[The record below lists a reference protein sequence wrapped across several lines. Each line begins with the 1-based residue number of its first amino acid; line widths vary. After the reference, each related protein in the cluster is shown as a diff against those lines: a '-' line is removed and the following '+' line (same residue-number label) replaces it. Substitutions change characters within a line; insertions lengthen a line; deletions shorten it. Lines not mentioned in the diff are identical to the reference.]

1 MRQGYAAGRTQDLE
15 SEDLGLS
22 SCSIIYCH
30 ATMGV
35 AGERGAGRE
44 EFLKL
49 SSVKGEKVIPTLQA
63 LKIKYMC

>member
-1 MRQGYAAGRTQDLE
+1 MQQEEQRIWN
-15 SEDLGLS
+15 LS
-22 SCSIIYCH
+22 SYSTIYCC

-35 AGERGAGRE
+35 GMGVGEERG

-63 LKIKYMC
+63 LKIKYMR

>member
-22 SCSIIYCH
+22 SYSTIYCH

-35 AGERGAGRE
+35 AGEGRG
-44 EFLKL
+44 EFLTL
-49 SSVKGEKVIPTLQA
+49 SSVKGEKAILTLQA